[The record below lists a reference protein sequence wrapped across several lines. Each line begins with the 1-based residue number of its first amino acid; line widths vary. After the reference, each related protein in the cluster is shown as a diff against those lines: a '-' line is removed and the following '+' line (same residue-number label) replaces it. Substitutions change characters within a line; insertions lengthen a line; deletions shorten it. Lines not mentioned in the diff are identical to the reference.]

1 MLICPIS
8 LYKLS
13 AAVGGGDVSGEERE
27 MRLPS
32 GVIPFQ
38 TQSDVGLNTQKVK
51 KNSIACQSLKSTKP
65 QFVIYLT

>member
-1 MLICPIS
+1 MLPS
-8 LYKLS
+8 LFNLS

-38 TQSDVGLNTQKVK
+38 TQSDVGLNTQKVRK
-51 KNSIACQSLKSTKP
+51 KWLKSFLLAVTLN
-65 QFVIYLT
+65 FIFAFAS

>member
-1 MLICPIS
+1 MPIS

-38 TQSDVGLNTQKVK
+38 TQSDVGLNTQKVRK
-51 KNSIACQSLKSTKP
+51 K
-65 QFVIYLT
+65 